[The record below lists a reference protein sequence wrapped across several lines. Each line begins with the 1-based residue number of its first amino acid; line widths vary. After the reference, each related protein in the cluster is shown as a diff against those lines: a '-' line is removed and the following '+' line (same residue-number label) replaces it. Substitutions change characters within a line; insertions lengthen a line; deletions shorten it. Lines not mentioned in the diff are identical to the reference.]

1 MVFVFDGIYSLEVT
15 YDYDS
20 YVDEEVAPIFTL
32 TNDNGHEMVITYW
45 STHRGGHQ
53 RWFENY
59 KNGQKHGI
67 QYGWYAIQEG
77 GNHFFIANYQNGQK
91 HGAQYGWYNVQDGG
105 HQSFIANCQNG
116 QRHGIQHRW
125 RENKS
130 YYTES
135 Y

>member
-91 HGAQYGWYNVQDGG
+91 HGVHYGWWRIRDGG
-105 HQSFIANCQNG
+105 HLRYIENYQND
-116 QRHGIQHRW
+116 HPWGIQYHW
-125 RENKS
+125 RTDKICHIKT
-130 YYTES
+130 Y
-135 Y
+135 